1 MKKSILS
8 YSILSLALALL
19 WLFGPDS
26 ANAAQLRQNASVSGD
41 VVTLGDIFSDTA
53 SGADTVVFRAPKPGK
68 KLVLSTA
75 KLQRLAKRQDVAW
88 TPQFGDETLTIR
100 RLSNTIGRDEILAA
114 LEDSLAMDGYDE
126 NYEIELNSRITPI
139 HTAFGKPMSPDVIS
153 FNIDS
158 RGKQF
163 SAIIAAAG
171 DQSEASRIRVNGR
184 IFQTELVP
192 VLLRRIDQGETISEA
207 DISWRRV
214 RLSEIRN
221 GTVTG
226 MNEIVGMNAR
236 RPLHVDK
243 TVRRADLRVPVLIAK
258 GSNVKMIF
266 RSNGLLMMAIGRAVE
281 DGAAGQE
288 MRIMNLKSRTI
299 VIAKATGPDTVTI
312 SQSGLI
318 GVN

>member
-1 MKKSILS
+1 
-8 YSILSLALALL
+8 
-19 WLFGPDS
+19 
-26 ANAAQLRQNASVSGD
+26 
-41 VVTLGDIFSDTA
+41 
-53 SGADTVVFRAPKPGK
+53 
-68 KLVLSTA
+68 
-75 KLQRLAKRQDVAW
+75 
-88 TPQFGDETLTIR
+88 
-100 RLSNTIGRDEILAA
+100 
-114 LEDSLAMDGYDE
+114 MDGYDE

>member
-1 MKKSILS
+1 MIKSILS
-8 YSILSLALALL
+8 YSLLSLAVALL
-19 WLFGPDS
+19 WLFGQGS
-26 ANAAQLRQNASVSGD
+26 ANAAQLRQNALISGG
-41 VVTLGDIFSDTA
+41 VVTLGDIFTDTA
-53 SGADTVVFRAPKPGK
+53 SGADTVVLRAPKPGK

-75 KLQRLAKRQDVAW
+75 KLKRLAKQQDVAW
-88 TPQFGDETLTIR
+88 SPQFGDETLTIR
-100 RLSNTIGRDEILAA
+100 RLSNTIGSDEVLDA

-126 NYEIELNSRITPI
+126 NYEIELTSRIKPI
-139 HTAFGKPMSPDVIS
+139 HTAFGKPVTPDVIS

-171 DQSEASRIRVNGR
+171 DAAEASQIRVTGR

-243 TVRRADLRVPVLIAK
+243 PVRRGDLRIPILIAK

-266 RSNGLLMMAIGRAVE
+266 RSHGLLMMAIGRAVE

-299 VIAKATGPDTVTI
+299 VIAKAIGPDTVTI

-318 GVN
+318 GIN